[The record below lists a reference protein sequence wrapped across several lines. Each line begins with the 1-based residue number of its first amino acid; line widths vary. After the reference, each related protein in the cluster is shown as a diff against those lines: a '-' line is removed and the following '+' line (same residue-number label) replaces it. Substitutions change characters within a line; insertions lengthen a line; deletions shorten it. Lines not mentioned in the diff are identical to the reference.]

1 MSETKTLVAQVDPQQ
16 YGIEP
21 KKANELFGNLP
32 QIKDERKVLSKQ
44 YNDILKMDI
53 ELPETAKIARELRLK
68 IRDNRTKGIL
78 VWHKT
83 TKNFFLKGGQFVDA
97 IKNKEV
103 AVNESM
109 EEKLSEIENYYENLE
124 KERLKEVQKERVAII
139 APYVEDAEKLMLSDM
154 EEDVWEAYFTAK
166 KNAYEKRIAEE
177 QKAEEERLE
186 QERKEKVLNERIL
199 EISKYGDHA
208 PLRPN
213 INTTEKEWRQL
224 LDTAKFNKAEYDA
237 EQEKQRQE
245 NLRLKAEAEK
255 KEAELAKE
263 RAAALKKQ
271 QEIEEKSRKAREKE
285 RAEAEAKLK
294 KEREEREKLEA
305 ELRAKRET
313 EEKAKREEEA
323 RIAKEKADAEKRAK
337 APVKTKMKTWVN
349 SFEVPAVDVDNE
361 ISREIIAKFT
371 GFKNW
376 AQTKI
381 EEL

>member
-1 MSETKTLVAQVDPQQ
+1 MSKTATLVAQVDPQQ

-32 QIKDERKVLSKQ
+32 QIKDERKTLSKQ

-53 ELPETAKIARELRLK
+53 ELPETAKTARELRLK

-83 TKNFFLKGGQFVDA
+83 TKDFFLKGGQFVDA
-97 IKNKEV
+97 IKNKEI

-154 EEDVWEAYFTAK
+154 EDDVWDAYLTAK
-166 KNAYEKRIAEE
+166 KSAYEKRIAEE
-177 QKAEEERLE
+177 KKAEEERLE

-208 PLRPN
+208 PMRPN
-213 INTTEKEWRQL
+213 INTTEKEWKQL
-224 LDTAKFNKAEYDA
+224 LDTAKSNKAEYDA

-263 RAAALKKQ
+263 RAEALAKQ
-271 QEIEEKSRKAREKE
+271 KAIEEKA
-285 RAEAEAKLK
+285 K
-294 KEREEREKLEA
+294 KEREEFEAKAKKAREEAEAVKAKLEA
-305 ELRAKRET
+305 ELKAKREA
-313 EEKAKREEEA
+313 EEKARKEEEA

-361 ISREIIAKFT
+361 ISKEIIAKFNA
-371 GFKNW
+371 FKNW